1 MKVLPWL
8 GSGGTTLHQE
18 QLAIRVWN
26 GMLSKNGEIEAKGS
40 PEVVFRIVFEDASI
54 SPFPKGD
61 DNEKQEECSIIALL
75 LPNKRPGKEGK
86 TNDEG
91 KHHHQV
97 LLEDS
102 L

>member
-40 PEVVFRIVFEDASI
+40 PEVVFRIVFEDASGSRVDI
-54 SPFPKGD
+54 GIGRAFRSSKKA
-61 DNEKQEECSIIALL
+61 E
-75 LPNKRPGKEGK
+75 PG
-86 TNDEG
+86 
-91 KHHHQV
+91 
-97 LLEDS
+97 
-102 L
+102 